1 MDTKLV
7 AYSGNPHI
15 SDQPYYHQVSSKKD
29 LCILSLNVFFG
40 CAWLSKQI
48 LSSFLKY
55 LVFVIAMLYVLYE
68 AGAHAFTASSMKF
81 MYKVLNGYE
90 VMFGLLE
97 LVSEIS
103 STRDIR
109 IIVTWISPHISFCKP
124 WCNYDIKTAGFF
136 KERHPNYYTYL
147 LHGAESFLRS

>member
-1 MDTKLV
+1 
-7 AYSGNPHI
+7 
-15 SDQPYYHQVSSKKD
+15 
-29 LCILSLNVFFG
+29 
-40 CAWLSKQI
+40 
-48 LSSFLKY
+48 
-55 LVFVIAMLYVLYE
+55 MLYVLYE

-109 IIVTWISPHISFCKP
+109 IIVT
-124 WCNYDIKTAGFF
+124 
-136 KERHPNYYTYL
+136 
-147 LHGAESFLRS
+147 

>member
-109 IIVTWISPHISFCKP
+109 IIVT
-124 WCNYDIKTAGFF
+124 
-136 KERHPNYYTYL
+136 
-147 LHGAESFLRS
+147 